1 MILFRQRNMSIT
13 ITLLCLFAFFLAS
26 CGGAP
31 QQAQS
36 VPTATPSPAPQQG
49 QQILTKTGGI
59 LNSARTLQGLFDL
72 TFSGQTVNGTLNTQ
86 VWNAAPAKSRTEV
99 RKSTLSQ
106 VASGMVTV
114 TDGKKLWQYNPAK
127 NVVYSGPV
135 SSTST
140 STSGVNGTDRGQG
153 QFALNLVR
161 NVFTGS
167 DGTLKSASDM
177 VNGHAVYDIGVVPT
191 ANATS
196 SGSGSAG
203 SFSYTGDVYVDK
215 ATQLPVRISLNIQ
228 GLGNILL
235 DIPHLTLNQPVAAST
250 FTFVVPAG
258 AKELPLQQATQT
270 TGGGLISLAQAQ
282 QQAGY
287 HLLSIPGDQVDYAL
301 QGVNVLGAS
310 GSEIYTLHYMKG
322 GTSFT
327 IAEGKPLAN
336 LVGSGGRQVSLR
348 GTSALLSSQSGN
360 NVLAWTEKG
369 IGINMS
375 GPLSGDELVAIAKAL
390 T

>member
-1 MILFRQRNMSIT
+1 MTLLRQRNMSII
-13 ITLLCLFAFFLAS
+13 ITLLCLLALFLAA
-26 CGGAP
+26 CGGNA
-31 QQAQS
+31 QKAQS
-36 VPTATPSPAPQQG
+36 TPTATPSPTPQQG
-49 QQILTKTGGI
+49 QQILMKTGAI

-72 TFSGQTVNGTLNTQ
+72 TFSGQTVNGTLNSQ

-106 VASGMVTV
+106 IASGTVTV
-114 TDGKKLWQYNPAK
+114 TDGKKVWQYDPAK

-135 SSTST
+135 SSTSNN
-140 STSGVNGTDRGQG
+140 TSGVSGTGSGQG

-161 NVFTGS
+161 NVFMGS
-167 DGTLKSASDM
+167 DGTLKSATDM
-177 VNGHAVYDIGVVPT
+177 VNGHAVYDIGVVPA

-196 SGSGSAG
+196 SVSGSSG

-215 ATQLPVRISLNIQ
+215 GTQLPVRISLNIQ

-235 DIPHLTLNQPVAAST
+235 DIPQLTLNQPVAAST

-270 TGGGLISLAQAQ
+270 AGGGLISLAQAQ

-310 GSEIYTLHYMKG
+310 GSQIYTLHYMKG

-327 IAEGKPLAN
+327 IAQGKPLAN
-336 LVGSGGRQVSLR
+336 LAGSGGRQISLR
-348 GTSALLSSQSGN
+348 GTSALLTSQGAN

-369 IGINMS
+369 VGINMS
-375 GPLSGDELVAIAKAL
+375 GPLSGDELVAVAKAL

>member
-1 MILFRQRNMSIT
+1 MTLFRQRNMFIT
-13 ITLLCLFAFFLAS
+13 LTLLCLFGLFLAS
-26 CGGAP
+26 CGGNA

-36 VPTATPSPAPQQG
+36 APTATPSPAPQQG
-49 QQILTKTGGI
+49 QQILTKTGAI

-72 TFSGQTVNGTLNTQ
+72 TFSGQTVNGTLNSQ

-106 VASGMVTV
+106 VASGTVTV
-114 TDGKKLWQYNPAK
+114 TDGKKVWQYDPAK
-127 NVVYSGPV
+127 NIVYSGSVV
-135 SSTST
+135 STN
-140 STSGVNGTDRGQG
+140 TSGVGNTGSG

-167 DGTLKSASDM
+167 DGTLKSASDT

-228 GLGNILL
+228 SLGNILL
-235 DIPHLTLNQPVAAST
+235 DIPQLTLNQPVAAST

-327 IAEGKPLAN
+327 IAQGKPLAN
-336 LVGSGGRQVSLR
+336 LVGSGGRQISLR
-348 GTSALLSSQSGN
+348 GTNALLSSQGGN
-360 NVLAWTEKG
+360 NVLTWTEKG
-369 IGINMS
+369 VGINMS

>member
-1 MILFRQRNMSIT
+1 MTLLRQRNVSI
-13 ITLLCLFAFFLAS
+13 IIPFLCLFALVLAS
-26 CGGAP
+26 CGGNA
-31 QQAQS
+31 QQARS
-36 VPTATPSPAPQQG
+36 APTATPSPAPLQG
-49 QQILTKTGGI
+49 QQILTKTGAI

-72 TFSGQTVNGTLNTQ
+72 TFSGQTVNGTLNSQ

-106 VASGMVTV
+106 VASGTVTV
-114 TDGKKLWQYNPAK
+114 TDGKKVWQYDPAK

-135 SSTST
+135 VSTN
-140 STSGVNGTDRGQG
+140 TSGVGNTGSG

-167 DGTLKSASDM
+167 DGTLKSANDM

-191 ANATS
+191 ANAAS

-235 DIPHLTLNQPVAAST
+235 HIPHLTLNQPVAAST

-270 TGGGLISLAQAQ
+270 AGGGLISLAQAQ

-327 IAEGKPLAN
+327 IAQGKPLAN
-336 LVGSGGRQVSLR
+336 LVGTGGRQISLR
-348 GTSALLSSQSGN
+348 GTSALLSNQGGN

-369 IGINMS
+369 VGINMS

>member
-1 MILFRQRNMSIT
+1 MILSRQRSISISTT
-13 ITLLCLFAFFLAS
+13 ILCLFALFLAS
-26 CGGAP
+26 CGGNA

-36 VPTATPSPAPQQG
+36 APTATPSPAPQQG
-49 QQILTKTGGI
+49 QQILAKTGAI

-72 TFSGQTVNGTLNTQ
+72 TFSGQTVNGTLNSQ

-106 VASGMVTV
+106 VASGTVTV
-114 TDGKKLWQYNPAK
+114 TDGKKVWQYDPAK

-135 SSTST
+135 VST
-140 STSGVNGTDRGQG
+140 STSGVGNTRSG

-167 DGTLKSASDM
+167 DGTLKSSTDM
-177 VNGHAVYDIGVVPT
+177 VNGHAVYNIGVVPT

-203 SFSYTGDVYVDK
+203 SFSYTGNVYVDK

-228 GLGNILL
+228 ALGNILL
-235 DIPHLTLNQPVAAST
+235 DIPQLTLNQPVAAST

-327 IAEGKPLAN
+327 IAQGKPLAN
-336 LVGSGGRQVSLR
+336 LVGSGGRQISLR
-348 GTSALLSSQSGN
+348 GTSALLSSQGGN
-360 NVLAWTEKG
+360 NVLTWTEKG

>member
-13 ITLLCLFAFFLAS
+13 ITLLCLLALFLVA
-26 CGGAP
+26 CGGSS
-31 QQAQS
+31 QKAQS
-36 VPTATPSPAPQQG
+36 TPTATPSPAPQQG
-49 QQILTKTGGI
+49 QQILTKTGAI

-72 TFSGQTVNGTLNTQ
+72 TFSGQTVNGTLNSQ

-106 VASGMVTV
+106 VASGTVTV
-114 TDGKKLWQYNPAK
+114 TDGKKVWQYDPAK
-127 NVVYSGPV
+127 NVVYSGPA
-135 SSTST
+135 SSASNN
-140 STSGVNGTDRGQG
+140 TSGVNGTGSGQG

-167 DGTLKSASDM
+167 DGTLKSATDM

-191 ANATS
+191 ANAAS
-196 SGSGSAG
+196 SGSGSSG

-215 ATQLPVRISLNIQ
+215 GTQLPVRISLNIQ

-235 DIPHLTLNQPVAAST
+235 DIPQLTFNQPVAASI

-270 TGGGLISLAQAQ
+270 AGGGLISLAQAQ

-287 HLLSIPGDQVDYAL
+287 HLLSIPGDEVDYAL

-310 GSEIYTLHYMKG
+310 DNQIYTLHYMKG

-327 IAEGKPLAN
+327 IAQGKPLAN
-336 LVGSGGRQVSLR
+336 LTGSGGRQISLR
-348 GTSALLSSQSGN
+348 GTSALLTSQGGN

-369 IGINMS
+369 VGINMS

>member
-13 ITLLCLFAFFLAS
+13 ITLLCLFALVLAA
-26 CGGAP
+26 CGGGA

-36 VPTATPSPAPQQG
+36 APTATPSPAPQQG
-49 QQILTKTGGI
+49 QQILTKTGAI

-72 TFSGQTVNGTLNTQ
+72 TFSGQTVNGTLNSQ

-106 VASGMVTV
+106 VASGTVTV
-114 TDGKKLWQYNPAK
+114 TDGKKVWQYDPAK

-135 SSTST
+135 AST
-140 STSGVNGTDRGQG
+140 STSGVGNTGSG

-167 DGTLKSASDM
+167 DGTLKSSTDM
-177 VNGHAVYDIGVVPT
+177 VNGHAVYDVSVVPT
-191 ANATS
+191 ANAAS
-196 SGSGSAG
+196 SGSSSTG

-235 DIPHLTLNQPVAAST
+235 DIPQLTLNQPVAAST

-258 AKELPLQQATQT
+258 AKELPLQQATQMA
-270 TGGGLISLAQAQ
+270 GGGLISLAQAQ

-322 GTSFT
+322 STSFT
-327 IAEGKPLAN
+327 IAQGKPLAN
-336 LVGSGGRQVSLR
+336 LVGSGGRQISLR
-348 GTSALLSSQSGN
+348 GTNALLSSQGGN
-360 NVLAWTEKG
+360 NVLSWTEKG
-369 IGINMS
+369 VGINMS